1 MFPASARQREG
12 KQTRASPVAC
22 PALILAAWLGSLA
35 HLGRA
40 RFVAQA
46 DEDGCLL
53 SICPAHWNSKTRRQ
67 GGAGVWSI
75 NVMLASR
82 CSGAPKCSDW
92 DTPGGPKDSRENDK
106 WTTRS
111 ENDFT
116 VRGREDPLIRR
127 REAIKTGGTVQGCCC
142 APRQGTIFDL
152 GPVVGGTSSP
162 SRLMVSHIGYLE
174 LWREDGARKGAA
186 NEALVEGWIC
196 PGAWRERLSVTGHFS
211 LLLTFSGVNAN
222 SNPRF
227 P

>member
-82 CSGAPKCSDW
+82 CSGAPKCFRLGH
-92 DTPGGPKDSRENDK
+92 PGR
-106 WTTRS
+106 
-111 ENDFT
+111 
-116 VRGREDPLIRR
+116 
-127 REAIKTGGTVQGCCC
+127 AQGLEGE
-142 APRQGTIFDL
+142 RQVDD
-152 GPVVGGTSSP
+152 
-162 SRLMVSHIGYLE
+162 E
-174 LWREDGARKGAA
+174 K
-186 NEALVEGWIC
+186 
-196 PGAWRERLSVTGHFS
+196 
-211 LLLTFSGVNAN
+211 
-222 SNPRF
+222 
-227 P
+227 

>member
-1 MFPASARQREG
+1 MFPASAKQSEG
-12 KQTRASPVAC
+12 KQTRESPVAC
-22 PALILAAWLGSLA
+22 PALILAAWSGSLA

-53 SICPAHWNSKTRRQ
+53 SICPAHWNSRTRRQ

-92 DTPGGPKDSRENDK
+92 DTPGGPTDSREKDK

-111 ENDFT
+111 ENDST

-127 REAIKTGGTVQGCCC
+127 REAIKTGDTVQY
-142 APRQGTIFDL
+142 RD
-152 GPVVGGTSSP
+152 
-162 SRLMVSHIGYLE
+162 
-174 LWREDGARKGAA
+174 
-186 NEALVEGWIC
+186 ALV
-196 PGAWRERLSVTGHFS
+196 
-211 LLLTFSGVNAN
+211 LLDRVLFLTFGGWLAVHGHHHGSWFHTLDI
-222 SNPRF
+222 SNCGGKMAQERAPLMRL
-227 P
+227 